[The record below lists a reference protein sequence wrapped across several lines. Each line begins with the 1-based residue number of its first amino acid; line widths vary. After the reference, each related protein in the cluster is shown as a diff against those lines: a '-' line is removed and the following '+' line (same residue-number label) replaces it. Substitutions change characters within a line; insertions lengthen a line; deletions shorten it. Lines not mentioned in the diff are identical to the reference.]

1 MNSNVTGTR
10 WINYKP
16 DKNGYTK
23 PAEIIGIN
31 DKDTDHFLMEDK
43 VYTPILKTISTGSV
57 LVNFITETFPVNFFG
72 DSDGNDLIYLSSIT
86 MTKAPQVIKSC
97 KFDYETSGRY
107 FFLKNVTL
115 HDQK

>member
-86 MTKAPQVIKSC
+86 MTKAPQVIKSWGA
-97 KFDYETSGRY
+97 FVIVILER
-107 FFLKNVTL
+107 
-115 HDQK
+115 